1 MGKIK
6 ELLEQNKGLTYLQ
19 KLIIILQAEGYK
31 PCEIISILGVWPQNY
46 YRAIKDMYHIDD
58 NQKDDNQ
65 IDDKPDVDNQND
77 EHHIDDNQKDTVPE
91 VHTEPERTSTES
103 WKASREDIASMFG
116 DAILV
121 N

>member
-6 ELLEQNKGLTYLQ
+6 ELLEQNKGLTPLQ

-31 PCEIISILGVWPQNY
+31 PCEIISILGVKAQSY
-46 YRAIKDMYHIDD
+46 YRAIKDMQP
-58 NQKDDNQ
+58 NV
-65 IDDKPDVDNQND
+65 DKQNVEQPDVDKQNVDNQNAL
-77 EHHIDDNQKDTVPE
+77 
-91 VHTEPERTSTES
+91 TEPERTSTES